1 MELFYILLV
10 LLVLTRAGG
19 ELAVRMHQPALLGE
33 ILAGI
38 GLGIVISQYAASL
51 PVLAGLKHDTVFDA
65 LTDLGIFFLMLL
77 GGLELRPRDLARA
90 SRAAVWVA
98 LGGFLLPLAAGFATS
113 WFFLPPSPLKVPQ
126 CLFVGTALAITA
138 VPVAMRVLMDMD
150 QLSSRVGQMIV
161 SAAVVDDV
169 LSLILLAILIALM
182 QTGTLPSGTELV
194 ELGGR
199 ILLFFVLAFAAGRY
213 VAPVIGHVI
222 ERARIAEFEF
232 SALLIAAL
240 GLALLA
246 EFLGLHF
253 ILGAFLAGLFF
264 TRRVTTPQTFDAVV
278 SRVSG
283 VTSGFLAPIFFAS
296 IGLHLDLSALTA
308 APAFLVVVLVVAIAG
323 KLAGAAVCAYG
334 CKLGSR
340 EALAVGIGMTA
351 RGAVELVIA
360 DIALRAGLFAVPQP
374 VPPIISSLFS
384 TVVIVAV
391 VTTLMVPLLLRRAMA
406 GIPK

>member
-19 ELAVRMHQPALLGE
+19 EMAVRLRQPALLGE

-38 GLGIVISQYAASL
+38 GLGILISRYGESL
-51 PVLAGLKHDTVFDA
+51 PVLAGLKHDAVFDA

-77 GGLELRPRDLARA
+77 GGLELHPRDLAQT
-90 SRAAVWVA
+90 SKGAVWVA
-98 LGGFLLPLAAGFATS
+98 LAGFLLPLAAGFGAG
-113 WFFLPPSPLKVPQ
+113 WVFLPSSSAKVAQ
-126 CLFVGTALAITA
+126 CLFIGTALAITA
-138 VPVAMRVLMDMD
+138 VPVAVRVLMDLD
-150 QLSSRVGQMIV
+150 QLSGRVGQVIV

-169 LSLILLAILIALM
+169 LSLVLLAVLIALM
-182 QTGTLPSGTELV
+182 QTGTFPSGIALA

-199 ILLFFVLAFAAGRY
+199 VVAFFAVTLAIGRY
-213 VAPVIGHVI
+213 VAPLVGRLIA
-222 ERARIAEFEF
+222 RARIAEFEF

-240 GLALLA
+240 GFALLA

-264 TRRVTTPQTFDAVV
+264 TRRVTEPRTYDAVV

-296 IGLHLDLSALTA
+296 IGLHLDLSAVTVAPVFLT
-308 APAFLVVVLVVAIAG
+308 VVLGVAIAG
-323 KLAGAAVCAYG
+323 KLVGAGLAAYG
-334 CKLGSR
+334 CGMGRR
-340 EALAVGIGMTA
+340 EALAVGAGMTA
-351 RGAVELVIA
+351 RGAVELIIA
-360 DIALRAGLFAVPQP
+360 DIALRTGLFAVPQP
-374 VPPIISSLFS
+374 VPPIVASLFS

-391 VTTLMVPLLLRRAMA
+391 VTTLIAPMLLRRLLVAA
-406 GIPK
+406 PP